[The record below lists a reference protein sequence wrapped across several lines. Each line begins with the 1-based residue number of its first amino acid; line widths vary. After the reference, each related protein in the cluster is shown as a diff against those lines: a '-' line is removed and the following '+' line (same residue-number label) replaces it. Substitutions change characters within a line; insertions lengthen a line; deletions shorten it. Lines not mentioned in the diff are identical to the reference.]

1 MPLLSARNIKRT
13 YGYLK
18 RNGLKAAIDAAMEE
32 TSAVIK
38 EDYDYIPPS
47 ESELTRQRELSAF
60 KGGGLKFSIVVP
72 AYNTDPGF
80 FRELIVSCLDQTYPY
95 FELIIADA
103 STEDNVKN
111 IVEGF
116 TADPATAQS
125 AKRIKYFRL
134 PENLGISGN
143 TNRAIERAKGDY
155 IVFLDHDDLLTP
167 DALYEV
173 AAAIAREEEKTDERP
188 VMLYSDEDKYD
199 PDGDG
204 FFGVSRKPEFDR
216 EMILTNNYICH
227 LLVTETAITRE
238 LGGLRSEYDGAQ
250 DYDIILRIW
259 KSTLLDKKPWY
270 HKSAIVHIPKVLY
283 HWRLSSTS
291 TAGNPSS
298 KLYAYENGGKAIEDC
313 VKALEWDAEVVP
325 LPHLGFY
332 ELRYGPD
339 LFNDRHDIGA
349 VGGRVFSRKLVGKNL
364 TIGGLMD
371 SDGNVIYKDL
381 PEGDSGYMHRAI
393 LARSAEAID
402 IRCMRVRKELWPLYI
417 EIVGREPGEDLPES
431 ADPIELSLKF
441 CKAVKKM
448 GYDLLYYP
456 RWRVYKRIQ
465 NRKTGSD
472 TEEQ

>member
-143 TNRAIERAKGDY
+143 TNKAIERAKGDY

-173 AAAIAREEEKTDERP
+173 AAA
-188 VMLYSDEDKYD
+188 
-199 PDGDG
+199 
-204 FFGVSRKPEFDR
+204 
-216 EMILTNNYICH
+216 
-227 LLVTETAITRE
+227 
-238 LGGLRSEYDGAQ
+238 
-250 DYDIILRIW
+250 
-259 KSTLLDKKPWY
+259 
-270 HKSAIVHIPKVLY
+270 
-283 HWRLSSTS
+283 
-291 TAGNPSS
+291 
-298 KLYAYENGGKAIEDC
+298 
-313 VKALEWDAEVVP
+313 
-325 LPHLGFY
+325 
-332 ELRYGPD
+332 
-339 LFNDRHDIGA
+339 
-349 VGGRVFSRKLVGKNL
+349 
-364 TIGGLMD
+364 
-371 SDGNVIYKDL
+371 
-381 PEGDSGYMHRAI
+381 
-393 LARSAEAID
+393 
-402 IRCMRVRKELWPLYI
+402 
-417 EIVGREPGEDLPES
+417 
-431 ADPIELSLKF
+431 
-441 CKAVKKM
+441 
-448 GYDLLYYP
+448 
-456 RWRVYKRIQ
+456 
-465 NRKTGSD
+465 
-472 TEEQ
+472 